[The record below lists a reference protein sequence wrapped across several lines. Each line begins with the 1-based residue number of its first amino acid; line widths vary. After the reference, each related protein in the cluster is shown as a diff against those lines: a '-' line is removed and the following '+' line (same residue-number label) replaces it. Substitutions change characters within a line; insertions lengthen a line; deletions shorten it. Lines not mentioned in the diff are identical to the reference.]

1 MASPHFIKNPYAPIP
16 ASDPSRLGSHIIDPM
31 TTPQTP
37 EKTDSTDQPT
47 QTAEHQESVGEII
60 KRLGPAAWLG
70 IAWAVLPAV
79 AGITL
84 LANMGLATRMLVGTD
99 ENPGLPLAMGIAMY
113 VAIFIITA
121 GLGVLPTVSQA
132 ILAGFAFGIGWGFPA
147 ALVGFAGAS
156 IIGYIVA
163 SVVARKKIED
173 EIESHPKAAIIR
185 DAFLRH
191 GKVRALMILT
201 LIRVPPNSP
210 FALTNYAMS
219 VSGVKM
225 VPFLIATIVGMA
237 PRTFAAVWIGSQ
249 VSSWDDAKMPKWL
262 VIGGIVLAVVI
273 LIGLGNLANKA
284 VESAMKAGELPADD
298 DVDQAES

>member
-1 MASPHFIKNPYAPIP
+1 
-16 ASDPSRLGSHIIDPM
+16 M

-37 EKTDSTDQPT
+37 EKTDSTDQLAQPN
-47 QTAEHQESVGEII
+47 QPAEHQESVGEII

-70 IAWAVLPAV
+70 IAWAVLPGI
-79 AGITL
+79 AGLTL
-84 LANMGLATRMLVGTD
+84 LANMGTATRLLVGTD
-99 ENPGLPLAMGIAMY
+99 ENPGLPLAMGIALY

-132 ILAGFAFGIGWGFPA
+132 ILAGFAFGITWGFPA

-156 IIGYIVA
+156 IIGYTVA
-163 SVVARKKIED
+163 NVVARKKIED
-173 EIESHPKAAIIR
+173 EIHNHPKAAIIR
-185 DAFLRH
+185 DAFIRH
-191 GKVRALMILT
+191 GKVRALVILI

-219 VSGVKM
+219 VSGVKL
-225 VPFLIATIVGMA
+225 VPFLIATVVGMA

-249 VSSWDDAKMPKWL
+249 VSSWDEAKMPKWL

-273 LIGLGNLANKA
+273 LVGLGNLANKA
-284 VESAMKAGELPADD
+284 VESAMKDNGQGNSGQGDE
-298 DVDQAES
+298 E

>member
-1 MASPHFIKNPYAPIP
+1 
-16 ASDPSRLGSHIIDPM
+16 M

-37 EKTDSTDQPT
+37 EKTDSTDQLAQPN
-47 QTAEHQESVGEII
+47 QPAEHQESVGQII

-70 IAWAVLPAV
+70 IAWAVLPGI
-79 AGITL
+79 AGLTL
-84 LANMGLATRMLVGTD
+84 LANMGTATRLLVGTD
-99 ENPGLPLAMGIAMY
+99 ENPGLPLAMGIALY

-132 ILAGFAFGIGWGFPA
+132 ILAGFAFGITWGFPA

-156 IIGYIVA
+156 IIGYTIA
-163 SVVARKKIED
+163 NVVARKKIED
-173 EIESHPKAAIIR
+173 EIHNHPKAAIIR
-185 DAFLRH
+185 DAFIRH
-191 GKVRALMILT
+191 GKVRALVILI

-219 VSGVKM
+219 VSGVKL
-225 VPFLIATIVGMA
+225 VPFLIATVVGMA

-249 VSSWDDAKMPKWL
+249 VSSWDEAKMPKWL

-273 LIGLGNLANKA
+273 LVGLGNLANKA
-284 VESAMKAGELPADD
+284 VESAMKDNGQGNSGQGDE
-298 DVDQAES
+298 E

>member
-1 MASPHFIKNPYAPIP
+1 
-16 ASDPSRLGSHIIDPM
+16 M
-31 TTPQTP
+31 TTPKSP
-37 EKTDSTDQPT
+37 EKTDSTDQPA
-47 QTAEHQESVGEII
+47 QTSEHHESVGEII

-84 LANMGLATRMLVGTD
+84 LVKMGTATRFLVGTD
-99 ENPGLPLAMGIAMY
+99 ENPGLPLATGIAVY

-156 IIGYIVA
+156 IIGYTIA
-163 SVVARKKIED
+163 NLVARKKIED
-173 EIESHPKAAIIR
+173 EIKSHPKASIIR
-185 DAFLRH
+185 DAFIRH
-191 GKVRALMILT
+191 GKVRALVILT

-237 PRTFAAVWIGSQ
+237 PRTFAAVWIGAQ
-249 VSSWDDAKMPKWL
+249 VDSWDEVHKPKWL
-262 VIGGIVLAVVI
+262 IIGGIVLAVVI
-273 LIGLGNLANKA
+273 LVGLGQLANKA
-284 VESAMKAGELPADD
+284 VESAMKSGELPSGD
-298 DVDQAES
+298 DVDQADA